1 MWSFFFFQKN
11 AYKHRLPCWRYF
23 VLSWPC
29 FCHMYCISISLV
41 PLSHE
46 PRYWN
51 SSICLVSCS
60 SLELVW
66 PCSLKLIIYVLVV
79 LMCNPISMAA
89 SFTLCNSVALSWI
102 LYETKTSL
110 SAKVQPSRV
119 APTSKLLKS
128 ETKGFHADQWLLA

>member
-1 MWSFFFFQKN
+1 
-11 AYKHRLPCWRYF
+11 
-23 VLSWPC
+23 
-29 FCHMYCISISLV
+29 
-41 PLSHE
+41 
-46 PRYWN
+46 
-51 SSICLVSCS
+51 
-60 SLELVW
+60 
-66 PCSLKLIIYVLVV
+66 
-79 LMCNPISMAA
+79 MAA